1 MSAPPLPEI
10 FGNYVLGEFV
20 EVVAPSAISWLPQTP
35 GWVVVAAILLV
46 WGSYRASLAIRHW
59 YRNRYRQ
66 EAQTLL
72 QRLPSQDINGLV
84 ANVNRLLKLTAL
96 SAFPREQVAS
106 LCGACWPQFLNSR
119 CAEPV
124 FDDEQCTLLASAT
137 YAQASLNSEQARQL
151 LQASATWVETHR
163 NRYDD

>member
-10 FGNYVLGEFV
+10 FGNYVLGDFV

-35 GWVVVAAILLV
+35 GWAAVAAVLLV
-46 WGSYRASLAIRHW
+46 WGGVRASLSIRHW
-59 YRNRYRQ
+59 YRNRYRH

-72 QRLPSQDINGLV
+72 QQLPGQDNSSLV
-84 ANVNRLLKLTAL
+84 ADVNRLLKLTAL

-106 LCGACWPQFLNSR
+106 LCGADWPLFLNGR
-119 CAEPV
+119 CVMPV
-124 FDDEQCTLLASAT
+124 FDDEQCSWLASAT
-137 YAQASLNSEQARQL
+137 YSDAPIDSEQARQL
-151 LQASATWVETHR
+151 LKASNTWVESHR